1 MQLRKEKPPHTITL
15 PPAHLSASRTQ
26 QFAYHSLRRRHV
38 RIRPS
43 LPLKWKRDLSLN
55 RTSAHWPCNHRWLRW
70 VHCSRSCP
78 VSPLIEAD
86 VALLTH
92 TQRLSYWMRRL
103 WFDDI
108 TLALPGRG
116 LSLKAPVSAVL
127 WTSLVIVEGD
137 NPSVWQFDAQTVLQL
152 TYPLLHVA
160 DCYYSASLSI
170 YQDFFKRI

>member
-1 MQLRKEKPPHTITL
+1 MNK
-15 PPAHLSASRTQ
+15 
-26 QFAYHSLRRRHV
+26 
-38 RIRPS
+38 
-43 LPLKWKRDLSLN
+43 
-55 RTSAHWPCNHRWLRW
+55 TSAYCLCNHRWRRW
-70 VHCSRSCP
+70 VHCNRSCP
-78 VSPLIEAD
+78 VSVSPYIEAEI
-86 VALLTH
+86 VLLTH
-92 TQRLSYWMRRL
+92 TDVDRLRLAYFVLFQRSRRLSYWMRRL
-103 WFDDI
+103 WFDAI

-170 YQDFFKRI
+170 YQDFFKRIECYTHANHKVWSTLSQLTQTK